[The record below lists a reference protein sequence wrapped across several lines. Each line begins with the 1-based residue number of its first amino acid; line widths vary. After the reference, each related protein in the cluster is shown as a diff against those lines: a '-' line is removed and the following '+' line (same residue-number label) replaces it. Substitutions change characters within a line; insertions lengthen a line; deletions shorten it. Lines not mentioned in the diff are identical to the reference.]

1 MALRPL
7 CAMILLISVIR
18 VGQAQERPR
27 AILTLQPDGQIFSGQ
42 DVTFT
47 CEIQGYADTEWTYN
61 WNNNDN
67 QIFSDTENRKYSFTA
82 VESASGK
89 YTCSGRRKNDSQTS
103 ETSNAIT
110 LTVSAKPTPTVSVRP
125 QSSVYTGDTVTL
137 SCNLQSTGWMF
148 FWYKAR
154 LPLFQVAKDTN
165 ILDDT
170 VANAGIIVYQCQARR
185 GDYNSLVSDPITIT
199 VRAIPKP
206 VVSIKPDEQVYS
218 GETVTLRCEMQ
229 DDGDSYWTYSWN
241 KDGAVV
247 SSGQEYRISGVTT
260 THAGKYTCQG
270 TERKSSRSSH
280 TSAAVTL
287 TVSEN
292 PQPKLTSRLNGTAL
306 KGNSVTL
313 NCLLWPQ
320 SAEWKFYWMKSTQIT
335 ETVTALSYYTL
346 SSVRVSDGGQYRCRA
361 GRGNPI
367 YYTHYSDAFWV
378 NVTESPKAVV
388 IIQPDKH
395 VFRGETVTLRC
406 EIQGG
411 GDTVWTYSWYKN
423 DYTDLLT
430 AQEFNLSSVR
440 NDVSGKYTC
449 SGWRS
454 SDFQKSEISDAV
466 TLTVSDTA
474 EAVLIVS
481 PLSWLNEGDSV
492 TLSCEVKRSS
502 AGWTFSWYTAVPYRE
517 KWGSLRPS
525 TALISDS
532 SRGSGGSYTLSPVT
546 LNHTG
551 LYMCRAGRGEPVFHT
566 AYSKP
571 KPLWIIGKSPPV
583 SLIIS
588 PSRTQHFFADSLSL
602 SCNIQSD
609 ATGWT
614 VNGFTHSEAF
624 SDCSSVSGSTC
635 NISFL
640 YTSHTGVYWCQSE
653 SGGRSNPVNITV
665 HYGDVILD
673 SPVHP
678 VIEGHPL
685 TLRCLY
691 HNTKISDSVVD
702 FYKNDS
708 VLQNQTTGEMTIRS
722 VSKSDEGFY
731 HCKHPQ
737 RGESPKG
744 WVSVSFQISNSGFH
758 IVVVAVGLSLA
769 LLFII
774 LLLILLW
781 WHKSNKGKDR
791 HVQQNSSQIPG
802 QNLSQSGAGDP
813 QPGYTPLQ
821 TGSANFH
828 ATEEN
833 TDDTTDEPSG
843 AIYAQAMKKE
853 PYKNKDDDDAGPSE
867 VTYIELEHKPQK
879 KAKKKQVKANVKSET
894 VYSELKLNT

>member
-378 NVTESPKAVV
+378 NVT
-388 IIQPDKH
+388 
-395 VFRGETVTLRC
+395 
-406 EIQGG
+406 
-411 GDTVWTYSWYKN
+411 
-423 DYTDLLT
+423 
-430 AQEFNLSSVR
+430 
-440 NDVSGKYTC
+440 
-449 SGWRS
+449 
-454 SDFQKSEISDAV
+454 
-466 TLTVSDTA
+466 DTA